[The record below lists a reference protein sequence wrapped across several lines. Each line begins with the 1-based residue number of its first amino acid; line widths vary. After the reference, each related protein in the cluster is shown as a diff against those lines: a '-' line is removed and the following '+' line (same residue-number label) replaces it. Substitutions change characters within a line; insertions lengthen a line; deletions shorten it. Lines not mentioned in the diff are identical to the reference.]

1 MQRGPLRT
9 PEPLSSYSPLDPEFA
24 PGQAHVVLRG
34 VRAAGIEE
42 ASGSGRHT
50 AEACGE
56 AAAGELIDADAAG
69 VVADIQRRV
78 GDGVRAAALR
88 RCHAG

>member
-1 MQRGPLRT
+1 
-9 PEPLSSYSPLDPEFA
+9 
-24 PGQAHVVLRG
+24 
-34 VRAAGIEE
+34 
-42 ASGSGRHT
+42 
-50 AEACGE
+50 
-56 AAAGELIDADAAG
+56 LIDADAAG